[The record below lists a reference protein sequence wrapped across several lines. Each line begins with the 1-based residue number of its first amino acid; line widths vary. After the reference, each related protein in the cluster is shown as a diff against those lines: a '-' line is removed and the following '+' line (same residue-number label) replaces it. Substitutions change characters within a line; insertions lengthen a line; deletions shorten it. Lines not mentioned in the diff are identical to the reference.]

1 MATRKIVNK
10 HINQSSSTYVGQ
22 DGELFYDTVTNTLK
36 ISDGTTA
43 GGVTVVT
50 DGTGTS
56 GITGVGT
63 AGPVRVAGDYAVA
76 LGSFSAINTYDVN
89 IGFGAGNAAAGY
101 SINIGQ
107 ETGKLAVDSYNTR
120 IGFEA
125 GKYGSSAGYGVAI
138 GFQAGV
144 TVVGT
149 SSDAVVSGTSLN
161 VGTGT
166 GFAVGQYLNDH
177 AGGSDIY
184 FLPGTYIASGTSP
197 NFVLS
202 QAAQDNGTG
211 DPDIWCQYSSADDQ
225 NFRRSWSF
233 DGSQLPSPTEL
244 AATALVT
251 NAVRSLSEVHGSR
264 TRSVWVGDHQLKGGG
279 CCGTVV
285 AVLQT
290 TD

>member
-22 DGELFYDTVTNTLK
+22 DGELFYDTETNTLK

-89 IGFGAGNAAAGY
+89 IGFGAGNAASGY

-125 GKYGSSAGYGVAI
+125 GKYGSSAGFGVAI

-166 GFAVGQYLNDH
+166 GFAVGQYLNTT
-177 AGGSDIY
+177 
-184 FLPGTYIASGTSP
+184 LPGPPDFMFDTYIVSGTSP

-202 QAAQDNGTG
+202 EAAQQNGTG
-211 DPDIWCQYSSADDQ
+211 TVQSYGKYPGGVIINGANSNLPAVNTGFYLKPVRDGGSAAGMAAAGFRPAYYNPTTGEFVYSS
-225 NFRRSWSF
+225 S
-233 DGSQLPSPTEL
+233 
-244 AATALVT
+244 
-251 NAVRSLSEVHGSR
+251 
-264 TRSVWVGDHQLKGGG
+264 
-279 CCGTVV
+279 
-285 AVLQT
+285 
-290 TD
+290 

>member
-1 MATRKIVNK
+1 M
-10 HINQSSSTYVGQ
+10 
-22 DGELFYDTVTNTLK
+22 
-36 ISDGTTA
+36 
-43 GGVTVVT
+43 VT

-63 AGPVRVAGDYAVA
+63 VGTVRVAGDYAVA

-89 IGFGAGNAAAGY
+89 IGLGAGNAASGY
-101 SINIGQ
+101 SINIGY

-144 TVVGT
+144 TVAGT
-149 SSDAVVSGTSLN
+149 SANAVVSGTSLN
-161 VGTGT
+161 IGSGS

-211 DPDIWCQYSSADDQ
+211 SVESYGEYPGGVIINGAGGSLPAVNTGFYLKPVRDGGSAAGMAAAGFRPAYYNPTTGEFVYSS
-225 NFRRSWSF
+225 S
-233 DGSQLPSPTEL
+233 
-244 AATALVT
+244 
-251 NAVRSLSEVHGSR
+251 
-264 TRSVWVGDHQLKGGG
+264 
-279 CCGTVV
+279 
-285 AVLQT
+285 
-290 TD
+290 

>member
-1 MATRKIVNK
+1 MATRKISTK
-10 HINQSSSTYVGQ
+10 HITGTIGTYVGR
-22 DGELFYDTVTNTLK
+22 DGELFYDTTTNTLK

-43 GGVTVVT
+43 GGVTVST
-50 DGTGTS
+50 DG

-63 AGPVRVAGDYAVA
+63 VGTVRVAGDYAVA

-89 IGFGAGNAAAGY
+89 IGLGAGNAASGY

-144 TVVGT
+144 TVAGT
-149 SSDAVVSGTSLN
+149 SANAVVSGTSLN
-161 VGTGT
+161 IGSGS

-202 QAAQDNGTG
+202 EAAQQNGTG
-211 DPDIWCQYSSADDQ
+211 TVQSYGKYPGGVIINGANSNLPAVNTGFYLKPVRDGGSAAGMAAAGFRPAYYNPTTGEFVYSS
-225 NFRRSWSF
+225 S
-233 DGSQLPSPTEL
+233 
-244 AATALVT
+244 
-251 NAVRSLSEVHGSR
+251 
-264 TRSVWVGDHQLKGGG
+264 
-279 CCGTVV
+279 
-285 AVLQT
+285 
-290 TD
+290 